1 MSQTHSPY
9 ERRFGFLLHDIARLM
24 RKRFDAR
31 ARNSGLTRAQ
41 WQVLMSL
48 THHEGSNQAALA
60 DALDLEPIT
69 VGRLIDRME
78 EAGWVERRADAADR
92 RVHRLYITDRARPM
106 MTRLETLATDL
117 LEEAFAGVSEDERGM
132 LLDLLMRIRGN
143 LSDRGARSVELTG
156 TES

>member
-1 MSQTHSPY
+1 MEQNY

-31 ARNSGLTRAQ
+31 VRNAGLTRAQ
-41 WQVLMSL
+41 WQVLIVL
-48 THHEGSNQAALA
+48 TRLEGDNQAALA

-78 EAGWVERRADAADR
+78 EAGWVERRPDAADR
-92 RVHRLYITDRARPM
+92 RAHRLYITERARPM
-106 MTRLETLATDL
+106 MARIETVADEL
-117 LEEAFAGVSEDERGM
+117 LNEAFVGLSSDERDG
-132 LLDLLMRIRGN
+132 LLDLLVRIRGN
-143 LSDRGARSVELTG
+143 LSERGTRVPELAD